1 MIQQDIYEK
10 AKQLYLTENK
20 SLTEIGKLL
29 NINRKELSVLFKKEG
44 IFEGK
49 GYTKNQFGAAEI
61 LMANGFSFTEVCS
74 LLKTDKSKFAKAL
87 SKENIRQS
95 NILSNTSY
103 DYNSDFCLNI
113 IHDYQN
119 GIKRSEIMKKYN
131 INDGLLYRLLEFHNI
146 SLDDKHK
153 RFFFFYEDFFNI
165 IDTEEKAYWLGF
177 LYADGYVYS
186 HIGYTVELTLK
197 KTDENHIH
205 KFRNAVKYNGELED
219 KHIELNQKHFLA
231 KRLTLCSKKMVQDLI
246 AHGCFQNKSLDLKF
260 PTDQQVPKHLIHHF
274 MRGYFDGDGC
284 VTTARQGRDLRFEIL
299 GTYEF
304 LTMYEKTM
312 NINIKEPKQT
322 KSKAF
327 SVKHGG
333 NLQVKKIYDYLYK
346 DATVYLERK
355 RDIFIAVLGQD
366 SQKTQDD

>member
-1 MIQQDIYEK
+1 
-10 AKQLYLTENK
+10 
-20 SLTEIGKLL
+20 
-29 NINRKELSVLFKKEG
+29 
-44 IFEGK
+44 
-49 GYTKNQFGAAEI
+49 
-61 LMANGFSFTEVCS
+61 
-74 LLKTDKSKFAKAL
+74 
-87 SKENIRQS
+87 
-95 NILSNTSY
+95 
-103 DYNSDFCLNI
+103 
-113 IHDYQN
+113 
-119 GIKRSEIMKKYN
+119 MKKYN

-146 SLDDKHK
+146 LLDDKHK
-153 RFFFFYEDFFNI
+153 RFFCFDEDFFNI
-165 IDTEEKAYWLGF
+165 INTEEKAYWLGF

-284 VTTARQGRDLRFEIL
+284 VTTTRQGRDLRFEIL
-299 GTYEF
+299 GRYEF

-312 NINIKEPKQT
+312 NINIQEKKQT